1 MICSLRQVPE
11 VLVPRNPLCC
21 LLQQCDNERENAV
34 QRAVRLIELIADSL
48 LASSGGETAT
58 FGHCFT
64 QILLA
69 AAAVS
74 FGLAFFEGGDG
85 GLRAYVEPMVILIIL
100 AINAIVGVWQECNA
114 EAALEA
120 LNEMQSEHAAVIR
133 GGKQVSHRLCACHG
147 AMHLSTVA
155 CTAKVPATCLYFTL

>member
-1 MICSLRQVPE
+1 M
-11 VLVPRNPLCC
+11 
-21 LLQQCDNERENAV
+21 
-34 QRAVRLIELIADSL
+34 
-48 LASSGGETAT
+48 
-58 FGHCFT
+58 

-100 AINAIVGVWQECNA
+100 AINAVVGVWQECNA

-133 GGKQVSHRLCACHG
+133 GGKQVCAVCMLWCHAFAHG
-147 AMHLSTVA
+147 ALVYG
-155 CTAKVPATCLYFTL
+155 ATHCYIARDL